1 MNFLDFEA
9 ADFACDESFQ
19 RYCLEENDT
28 DVLFWESWI
37 ARHPEKAAAVQ
48 EARYMIAVL
57 SARQGGRLEQLK
69 HLKDGIARYDLL
81 HIALEE
87 APERNTSPSAGRT
100 SSLFKYAAVIAGM
113 LVLAGA
119 IYLFN
124 RNRPA
129 VGITSPKTGM
139 VINAGTDPRKTIV
152 LPDGSS
158 IILRQNSSVE
168 LAAGFNE
175 ANRKLTLTGEAFFD
189 VTQHAQYPFIVHTA
203 AFDIK
208 VLGTVFNVSAYAGSH
223 EAETALFKGKVE
235 VTLAGKPEER
245 IVLQPNQK
253 LTTTN
258 AVALSTPATPFK
270 IVPLD
275 ADPVNHKA
283 REIAWVRN
291 RLEIE
296 NEPLEVIAGKLEK
309 WYGIRVSFADEAVKH
324 YRYSGTFESETIL
337 KALDALQLSYPFSF
351 KMVNGEI
358 IISK

>member
-1 MNFLDFEA
+1 MNFQDFEA

-19 RYCLEENDT
+19 RYCLEENDS
-28 DVLFWESWI
+28 DILFWESWI
-37 ARHPEKAAAVQ
+37 TRHPEKKAAVL
-48 EARYMIAVL
+48 EARYMIEVL
-57 SARQGGRLEQLK
+57 SARQGNRLEQLK
-69 HLKDGIARYDLL
+69 HLKDGISQYDLL
-81 HIALEE
+81 HSALEE
-87 APERNTSPSAGRT
+87 PSRQNTPAPARKTG
-100 SSLFKYAAVIAGM
+100 SLFKYAAALGGI
-113 LVLAGA
+113 LLLAGA
-119 IYLFN
+119 IYLFS
-124 RNRPA
+124 RNNT
-129 VGITSPKTGM
+129 VTDISSPKTSM
-139 VINAGTDPRKTIV
+139 VVINAGNDPRKTVV

-158 IILRQNSSVE
+158 IILRKNSTVE

-175 ANRKLTLTGEAFFD
+175 VNRKLTLTGEAFFD

-223 EAETALFKGKVE
+223 QSETALFKGKVE
-235 VTLAGKPEER
+235 VTLANKPEEK
-245 IVLQPNQK
+245 IILQPNQK
-253 LTTTN
+253 LTMNVTG
-258 AVALSTPATPFK
+258 LPAPVNPFK
-270 IVPLD
+270 VMPLD

-309 WYGIRVSFADEAVKH
+309 WYGIRVTFADEEVKH

-351 KMVNGEI
+351 KMVNGQI